1 MNNETAKTAN
11 KTQVSSAIIE
21 KLLKRDIDTN
31 ETNTDP
37 DPVSDDTINAEK

>member
-1 MNNETAKTAN
+1 MTAN

-31 ETNTDP
+31 ETNA
-37 DPVSDDTINAEK
+37 DPVSDDTINTEK